1 MKGTKE
7 DLVKGRF
14 TKYLE
19 TAVDRSRRDYI
30 KKGQMRTL
38 REVPKEME
46 AFEYGPKEPDMEPI
60 ETCLESMEDISWEPD
75 VIRQH
80 MKECLDV
87 RLWKS
92 LAALTDTELQVVY
105 AKVYRQLT
113 FAEIGNILEERPEKI
128 ANTYSYARKKIKKGW
143 EKNGN

>member
-30 KKGQMRTL
+30 KKEQMRTL
-38 REVPKEME
+38 REMPQEME
-46 AFEYGPKEPDMEPI
+46 AFEYGPKEPDMEPV

-75 VIRQH
+75 IIRQH

-113 FAEIGNILEERPEKI
+113 FAEIGNILEERPVKI

>member
-46 AFEYGPKEPDMEPI
+46 AFEYGPKEPEMEPI

-75 VIRQH
+75 IIRQH

-113 FAEIGNILEERPEKI
+113 FAEIGNI
-128 ANTYSYARKKIKKGW
+128 
-143 EKNGN
+143 

>member
-30 KKGQMRTL
+30 KKEQMRTL
-38 REVPKEME
+38 REVSKEME
-46 AFEYGPKEPDMEPI
+46 AFEYGPKEPEMEPI

-75 VIRQH
+75 IIRQH

>member
-7 DLVKGRF
+7 DFVKGRF

-30 KKGQMRTL
+30 KKEQMRTL

-46 AFEYGPKEPDMEPI
+46 AFEYGPKEPEMEPI

>member
-30 KKGQMRTL
+30 KKEQMRTL
-38 REVPKEME
+38 REVPQEME
-46 AFEYGPKEPDMEPI
+46 AFEYGPKEPEMEPI

-92 LAALTDTELQVVY
+92 LAALTDTQLQVVY

>member
-30 KKGQMRTL
+30 KKEQMRTL
-38 REVPKEME
+38 REVSKEME
-46 AFEYGPKEPDMEPI
+46 AFEYGPKEPEMEPI

-75 VIRQH
+75 IIRQH

-92 LAALTDTELQVVY
+92 LAALTDTQLQVVY